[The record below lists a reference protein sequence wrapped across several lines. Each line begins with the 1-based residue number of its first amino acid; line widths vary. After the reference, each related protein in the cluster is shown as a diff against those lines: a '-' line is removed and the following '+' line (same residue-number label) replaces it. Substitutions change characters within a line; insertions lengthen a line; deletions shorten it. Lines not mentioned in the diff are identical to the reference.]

1 MIQKMQ
7 TQISLA
13 ITNRI
18 LSPKGGLLLFLLSLF
33 IFYFL
38 VPLSAFSFSKPLDEY
53 PLLSTLTLVSILS
66 ILIGYYTFKATS
78 TSNLK
83 PTGAPAKNAHL
94 IPLNFHFVHGSI
106 WAVFISF
113 SIFTLITAPS
123 IPFISA
129 LQGADAATLSEER
142 GAFLKGREGGAI
154 AILYLNTIL
163 TNTLVPYSMVSLF
176 NERSKWRYV
185 SAVLFFAYCISFM
198 QKALF
203 LNLALPLLAYMAHA
217 RRLNARVLFAALSLS
232 IATLITA
239 TALSY
244 SGSEPPST
252 SITDDYLTARHQP
265 ASAFDYVVWR
275 ALAVP
280 IFTAVDTLVV
290 HKEQFSAEPMLGA
303 TSSLLSLL
311 FGIERINLERYVF
324 EHQFGSWNE
333 TANSNAVFLTDAYV
347 NFGWIGVFI
356 FSIACGF
363 AFALMQKTHDV
374 GLRCLWPIFAF
385 GLFSSSLIGTLFSN
399 GFILVFFLSLLFK
412 VNHRKS

>member
-1 MIQKMQ
+1 
-7 TQISLA
+7 
-13 ITNRI
+13 
-18 LSPKGGLLLFLLSLF
+18 
-33 IFYFL
+33 
-38 VPLSAFSFSKPLDEY
+38 
-53 PLLSTLTLVSILS
+53 
-66 ILIGYYTFKATS
+66 
-78 TSNLK
+78 
-83 PTGAPAKNAHL
+83 
-94 IPLNFHFVHGSI
+94 
-106 WAVFISF
+106 
-113 SIFTLITAPS
+113 
-123 IPFISA
+123 
-129 LQGADAATLSEER
+129 
-142 GAFLKGREGGAI
+142 
-154 AILYLNTIL
+154 
-163 TNTLVPYSMVSLF
+163 MVSLF

-217 RRLNARVLFAALSLS
+217 GRLNARVLLAALSLS

-265 ASAFDYVVWR
+265 ASAFDYVIWR